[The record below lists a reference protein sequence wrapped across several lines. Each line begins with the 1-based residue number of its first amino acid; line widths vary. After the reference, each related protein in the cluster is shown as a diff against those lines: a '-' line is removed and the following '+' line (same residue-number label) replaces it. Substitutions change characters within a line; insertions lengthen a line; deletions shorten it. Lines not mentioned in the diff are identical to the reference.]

1 VEAGFGVTTVH
12 VGRVPSPVQQPLR
25 TLFRSYCVKRRRLL
39 FYVFAA
45 AVRTSDLAFIVL
57 MQREGLFE
65 VLAAIVAVIIVHGH
79 KIPPSVKFR
88 EILRRDE
95 ELGSCELLFL

>member
-1 VEAGFGVTTVH
+1 
-12 VGRVPSPVQQPLR
+12 
-25 TLFRSYCVKRRRLL
+25 LFN
-39 FYVFAA
+39 FFAA

-79 KIPPSVKFR
+79 KTPPDGVHKIVAPSRTHRSCDFR
-88 EILRRDE
+88 LAGRISITQKAKAFNREAR
-95 ELGSCELLFL
+95 GGCAKVAKKT

>member
-1 VEAGFGVTTVH
+1 
-12 VGRVPSPVQQPLR
+12 
-25 TLFRSYCVKRRRLL
+25 
-39 FYVFAA
+39 
-45 AVRTSDLAFIVL
+45 VL

-65 VLAAIVAVIIVHGH
+65 ALAAIVAVIIVHGH
-79 KIPPSVKFR
+79 KIPPSNFR